1 MLLGRMESD
10 GSRRPGCVDKFGVD
24 TSEIISEIAK
34 DTERQGCLEDAVHLY
49 DLAKVQC
56 CFYNTFGQIG
66 KFLLIRIMRRHCSCY
81 HSFLVR

>member
-1 MLLGRMESD
+1 MKINTHSVACVDETLDVSILFYFEMLLGRMESD

-49 DLAKVQC
+49 DLAKVQ
-56 CFYNTFGQIG
+56 
-66 KFLLIRIMRRHCSCY
+66 
-81 HSFLVR
+81 V

>member
-49 DLAKVQC
+49 DLAKVQ
-56 CFYNTFGQIG
+56 
-66 KFLLIRIMRRHCSCY
+66 
-81 HSFLVR
+81 V